1 MRPYEWRAKSRKANL
16 ETKISAIKKELSE
29 AESAVATRRKELSQ
43 QYELAVE
50 VEREALDDAAYS
62 LEGLRTALTHRS
74 EAA

>member
-1 MRPYEWRAKSRKANL
+1 MRPYEWRSKSRTAIL

-29 AESAVATRRKELSQ
+29 AESAVATRRQELSQ
-43 QYELAVE
+43 QTGPAIE
-50 VEREALDDAAYS
+50 VEREALEDAAYS